1 MNCLHPYCP
10 MSPVAAAKDWS
21 LVVDDAYLNLRP
33 IQKADTLALLN
44 SNCKALGSVTSPF
57 SLPISGA
64 ASKRLLELC
73 PCLFTQIDEPPTA
86 AAIVHLCEI
95 SLGHKIDCTNVHE
108 AYLVQHPSVGPAF
121 KFPPVRNY
129 AGVGGTV
136 MEYFCSEVLSNEGI
150 EEMSLSADG
159 WPIWRMPGHVHL
171 NRGKLQELKAL
182 GDILIPCA
190 PTNIIISV
198 KTEAA
203 KERLLYSAN
212 SIEGIG
218 FGFFRDFREFH
229 TTSRMALFKR
239 MGFSAIYMPVST
251 YDDLTR
257 HLDAEGT
264 RQFNVNINGKAL
276 YRPFTSFGDDMRRI
290 VGKSSIAL

>member
-10 MSPVAAAKDWS
+10 MSAVPAATGWS
-21 LVVDDAYLNLRP
+21 SVVNNAYLNLP
-33 IQKADTLALLN
+33 SKQKADTLALLT
-44 SNCKALGSVTSPF
+44 SNCTGLGSIPTPF
-57 SLPISGA
+57 KLPISKA
-64 ASKRLLELC
+64 AFGRLLELC
-73 PCLFTQIDEPPTA
+73 PCLFTQLDELPTA
-86 AAIVHLCEI
+86 TAIVHLCEVT
-95 SLGHKIDCTNVHE
+95 LGQKIDCTNVHE
-108 AYLVQHPSVGPAF
+108 AYLVQHPSAGPAF
-121 KFPPVRNY
+121 AFPPVQKY

-136 MEYFCSEVLSNEGI
+136 MEHFCSEVLSNEGI
-150 EEMSLSADG
+150 EEMSLGADG
-159 WPIWRMPGHVHL
+159 WPIWKMPGHVHL

-218 FGFFRDFREFH
+218 FGFFRNFREFH

-239 MGFSAIYMPVST
+239 MGFSAIYMPSST
-251 YDDLTR
+251 YEDLIA
-257 HLDAEGT
+257 HLASEGT
-264 RQFNVNINGKAL
+264 KQFNVNINGKAL
-276 YRPFTSFGDDMRRI
+276 YRPFTSFGEDMRRI